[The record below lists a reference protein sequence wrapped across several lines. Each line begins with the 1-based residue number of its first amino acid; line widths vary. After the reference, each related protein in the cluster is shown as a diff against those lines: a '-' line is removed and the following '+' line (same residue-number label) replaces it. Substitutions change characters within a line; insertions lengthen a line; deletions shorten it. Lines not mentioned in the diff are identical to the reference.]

1 MGYDAEKACVALP
14 SILNLAQAGGMDLA
28 RASDMVTDSMSALG
42 IEATN
47 DNLTSFGDKLAKA
60 SQKSNTSVSQLGDAI
75 LTVGGTAKNLK
86 GGTTELATS
95 LGILADSGIKASEG
109 GTAIRNIIQAMTPT
123 TDAAVNAFKSLGV
136 QTYDSYGNLRGLDEI
151 FTDLNQS
158 MDGMTN
164 ENKSLILTDIFNKTD
179 LKSASALMAATATTT
194 SQLQTALSGVDVDVE
209 SLGISL
215 DDLAAGF
222 DKTQTQEEFAA
233 QAMKEFGL
241 DNEQAGVMY
250 TGLMSVVDGSA
261 TRWNELSGYIADS
274 DGAMAAMADTM
285 NDNLKGRIT
294 EFKSA
299 TEGLQVAIYENIA
312 EPMKDTVKEVTGW
325 VSEMT
330 AATETGGLEGL
341 FSSIGEVAAKAV
353 NKIVSSAPTL
363 INAGISLIQNL
374 LTGIQSNQ
382 GTIVSG
388 AAQTLTSFVTG
399 MITLFPQ
406 ILTLGG
412 SLILQFAQSMI
423 TQLPSI
429 INTGSQTVVSLI
441 NGLSANMPQIF
452 QIATTLIQTLAQGI
466 VSNLPAILQSGIT
479 LILNFAQG
487 IINMIPTL
495 AQIAIQLIPVLIQ
508 GIVSNLP
515 AILQTGVQLI
525 VSLIEGLSSM
535 IPTLVESGIQ
545 LIGGLIDA
553 LLSINWLDVGIKI
566 VTSIGEGII
575 GGIGKIADGIKGLFT
590 GEKETV
596 DIDTNVNVETPN
608 SQEILNQIDLPD
620 LPEQTLKISEIT
632 MPDMTNLQTDMNL
645 PEVNIEVDTEGFQT
659 NMQNITTT
667 TDTSMNTVIT
677 SVDTS
682 MNTMNTNVDTQLS
695 SMNTAFQTGMTQAT
709 TTMQEGIN
717 TIKNEFN
724 NLNLYESGKNIMN
737 GLLNGINSK
746 KEELINTAK
755 SIASSISNTINKEL
769 DIHSPSRVTFE
780 TGKFVALGAVEG
792 MKANKEK
799 VGQVGQDLGKEM
811 AFRVRSGVAEYKP
824 ESNNTFNKVNS
835 NSTTNHH
842 YNANFN
848 LTINGNTKDKA
859 TERTIKK
866 WIKEGI
872 DEYFK
877 SIGRTSPNMQEV

>member
-294 EFKSA
+294 ELGSA

-330 AATETGGLEGL
+330 AATEKGGLEGL
-341 FSSIGEVAAKAV
+341 FSSVGEIAAKIV

-388 AAQTLTSFVTG
+388 ATQTLTSFVTG

-429 INTGSQTVVSLI
+429 INTGNQTIVSLI

-452 QIATTLIQTLAQGI
+452 QIATTLIQTLA
-466 VSNLPAILQSGIT
+466 
-479 LILNFAQG
+479 
-487 IINMIPTL
+487 
-495 AQIAIQLIPVLIQ
+495 Q

-553 LLSINWLDVGIKI
+553 FWSINWLDVGIKI

-590 GEKETV
+590 GEKESV

-859 TERTIKK
+859 TERTVKK

-877 SIGRTSPNMQEV
+877 SIGRTSPSMQEV